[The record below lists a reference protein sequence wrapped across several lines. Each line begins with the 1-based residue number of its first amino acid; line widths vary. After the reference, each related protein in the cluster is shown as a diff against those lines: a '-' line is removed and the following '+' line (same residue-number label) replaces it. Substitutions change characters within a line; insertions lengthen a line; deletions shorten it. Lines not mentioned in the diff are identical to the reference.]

1 MKNPHVGST
10 FDSFLEENGIQ
21 EEVEDLAQKR
31 VIAWQ
36 LEQAMNLTGI
46 RKTELARR
54 MGTSRTQLE
63 RVFDPT
69 NNKVQLDTLQRAAH
83 ALGRT
88 LKLELV

>member
-1 MKNPHVGST
+1 MTKSHIGST
-10 FDSFLEENGIQ
+10 FDSFLEANGIR

-36 LEQAMNLTGI
+36 LEQAMEQAGI
-46 RKTELARR
+46 PKAELARR

-63 RVFDPT
+63 RVFDPA

-83 ALGRT
+83 AVGRT

>member
-10 FDSFLEENGIQ
+10 FDSFLEKNGIQ

-46 RKTELARR
+46 PKTELARR